1 MCASVFKVNEHFH
14 LEGTSQKV
22 PEDTSPENVTT
33 GTTDADD
40 KIVTGEKEEAQ
51 PESKGPIVP
60 HPSTLFLIT
69 AHDELGK

>member
-33 GTTDADD
+33 ETTDADD

>member
-1 MCASVFKVNEHFH
+1 MNQHFH
-14 LEGTSQKV
+14 LKGTSQKV
-22 PEDTSPENVTT
+22 SEDTNSENMTT
-33 GTTDADD
+33 ETSEAND
-40 KIVTGEKEEAQ
+40 KTVASEKEEAQ